1 VLIFIERHGLHGR
14 GLGYVDLH
22 LLTSVALTPGAR
34 LWTRDTRLRQMADLL
49 GCAHPESAH

>member
-1 VLIFIERHGLHGR
+1 VLIFIERHGLHGG

-22 LLTSVALTPGAR
+22 LLTSVALTPDAR
-34 LWTRDTRLRQMADLL
+34 LWTRDAGLRRMADLL

>member
-14 GLGYVDLH
+14 GLGNVDLH

-34 LWTRDTRLRQMADLL
+34 LWTRDARLRQMADLL